1 MEPAFACEQKNSTNW
16 SSDHPAVSITR
27 LVLTKSNTSRGA
39 CVLWQAPRASIAATA
54 TPSFFKGYAVAL
66 VMLVAV
72 VLAGLT
78 ALLILAVSYLFDLT
92 VISAVLWCI
101 PLIPAW
107 WLVTREARIKTKAN
121 ALNNAFPCSDQI
133 PRKAPCV

>member
-1 MEPAFACEQKNSTNW
+1 
-16 SSDHPAVSITR
+16 
-27 LVLTKSNTSRGA
+27 
-39 CVLWQAPRASIAATA
+39 
-54 TPSFFKGYAVAL
+54 
-66 VMLVAV
+66 MLVAV
-72 VLAGLT
+72 VVAGLT

>member
-1 MEPAFACEQKNSTNW
+1 MHNFISGRTPLSTTINLQIT
-16 SSDHPAVSITR
+16 DPGGAVRRYDWRLTVQETR
-27 LVLTKSNTSRGA
+27 LRVSMIKDSTKPSGSWDIRKS
-39 CVLWQAPRASIAATA
+39 SIL
-54 TPSFFKGYAVAL
+54 YNL
-66 VMLVAV
+66 VFL
-72 VLAGLT
+72 
-78 ALLILAVSYLFDLT
+78 LLILAVSYLFDMT
-92 VISAVLWCI
+92 VISAMLWCI

>member
-1 MEPAFACEQKNSTNW
+1 MIKDSTKPSESW
-16 SSDHPAVSITR
+16 DIRKSSILYN
-27 LVLTKSNTSRGA
+27 LVFL
-39 CVLWQAPRASIAATA
+39 
-54 TPSFFKGYAVAL
+54 
-66 VMLVAV
+66 
-72 VLAGLT
+72 
-78 ALLILAVSYLFDLT
+78 LLILAVSYLFDLT